1 MLCIAM
7 RKPRCGSPDRPA
19 RGGGPN
25 SRRVADPSAAVSCS
39 SERCTRPRTDNGLG
53 DTADPAQ
60 GQDPRG
66 ALGGR
71 SPWSSPS
78 PDAQRHG
85 ARGGRRAAVPPRQ
98 PVFRFCF
105 LPPGRAWR
113 RGAPWPG
120 RVTGKRRECGGLA
133 GPVGGGVQGRTGL
146 HGAGGGV
153 LPGGFPESVMAS
165 RLPATRP
172 RPAGTRGSHGRGGL
186 AEPLVR
192 PSVSAMRR
200 AAQPGCTRAAS
211 PGCFSASA
219 VRISRARPS
228 HCPVPCGT

>member
-1 MLCIAM
+1 MCEGVCLSQTPVFLAASCFHLFQMPQAEGTSGVPGVAPPPPCHAL
-7 RKPRCGSPDRPA
+7 RSREKPRCGSPDRPA
-19 RGGGPN
+19 GGGGPN

-53 DTADPAQ
+53 DTADPAR

-133 GPVGGGVQGRTGL
+133 GPVGGGEQGRAPRCGGRGAPWRVPGIG
-146 HGAGGGV
+146 HGAS
-153 LPGGFPESVMAS
+153 PARRMAPS
-165 RLPATRP
+165 CGHPRKPWPRRP
-172 RPAGTRGSHGRGGL
+172 R
-186 AEPLVR
+186 
-192 PSVSAMRR
+192 
-200 AAQPGCTRAAS
+200 
-211 PGCFSASA
+211 
-219 VRISRARPS
+219 
-228 HCPVPCGT
+228 